1 MLVAHAPWRGGA
13 LCVGAELSGP
23 YDAATA
29 GLHPYATTDFTGTSY
44 EPYVRM
50 APRIK
55 LTMLLPTGN
64 GHPLPSP
71 ELGPEPYEGEPELS
85 PWLGPALL
93 LAPVQAMQRL
103 PAA

>member
-1 MLVAHAPWRGGA
+1 MLVAHATWHGGA
-13 LCVGAELSGP
+13 LCLWADRSGP
-23 YDAATA
+23 HDAATA
-29 GLHPYATTDFTGTSY
+29 GLHPYATTDFTATSY

-85 PWLGPALL
+85 AWLVPALL
-93 LAPVQAMQRL
+93 LAPFQA
-103 PAA
+103 